1 MCPPVST
8 DLRGTVE
15 SLSLPER
22 FADPLIDFGQQLIR
36 RLQPQCIILYGSL
49 ARDTYTV
56 ASDIDLV
63 VVTTGLSD
71 SFHDRL
77 AQLQDLNETHRSI
90 DAFPYTPQEFEA
102 MLRQG
107 HVTALDAVSD
117 GVPLYGETYF
127 EGLREILEDMVR
139 RGLHRT
145 SCSWVLPVQSEP

>member
-8 DLRGTVE
+8 DLRETVE
-15 SLSLPER
+15 SLSLPQR
-22 FADPLIDFGQQLIR
+22 FAYPLIVFGEQIIR

-63 VVTTGLSD
+63 IVTKGLSD
-71 SFHDRL
+71 SFHERL
-77 AQLQDLNETHRSI
+77 AQLQELNETRRSI
-90 DAFPYTPQEFEA
+90 DAFPYAPQEFET
-102 MLRQG
+102 MLRRG

-117 GVPLYGETYF
+117 GVPLYGDTYF
-127 EGLREILEDMVR
+127 QGLKDILEDMVQ

-145 SCSWVLPVQSEP
+145 SCSWVLPVQTEP